1 MSEADDSCRID
12 VWLWRAR
19 FFKTR
24 NLAARMV
31 AQGCVRL
38 SRGGARIRL
47 DKPGHN
53 VRCGD
58 GLVIV
63 LGERQIALRVEAL
76 GARRGPAPEAKAL
89 YCVMDDSA
97 RGAVGGD

>member
-1 MSEADDSCRID
+1 MSEPDDSCRID

-31 AQGCVRL
+31 TEGCVRL

-58 GLVIV
+58 GLVFV
-63 LGERQIALRVEAL
+63 FGERQIALRVEAL
-76 GARRGPAPEAKAL
+76 GTRRGPAPEARGL
-89 YCVMDDSA
+89 YRVMGDSSS
-97 RGAVGGD
+97 GAVGAD

>member
-1 MSEADDSCRID
+1 MSEPVEACRID

-24 NLAARMV
+24 ALAARMV
-31 AQGCVRL
+31 AKGCVRL

-47 DKPGHN
+47 NKPGHD
-53 VRCGD
+53 VRPGD
-58 GLVIV
+58 GLVVV
-63 LGERQIALRVEAL
+63 LGERQIALRVDAL
-76 GARRGPAPEAKAL
+76 GTRRGPAPEARAL

-97 RGAVGGD
+97 RGAATGD

>member
-1 MSEADDSCRID
+1 MSEPADSCRID

-31 AQGCVRL
+31 AKGCVRL
-38 SRGGARIRL
+38 SRGGTRIRL
-47 DKPGHN
+47 DKPGHD

-58 GLVIV
+58 GLIV
-63 LGERQIALRVEAL
+63 ALGERQIALRVEAL
-76 GARRGPAPEAKAL
+76 GTRRGPAPEARAL
-89 YCVMDDSA
+89 YRIMDDSA
-97 RGAVGGD
+97 RGAPGSN